1 MPSIILISVVL
12 ITTLI
17 LINSI
22 ITLLYLGT
30 DYRNNTKDINTNDW
44 KRRYLISISYYMICL
59 FCFVLFCFVLFYN
72 KDRSV

>member
-1 MPSIILISVVL
+1 MPSIVLISVIVL

-30 DYRNNTKDINTNDW
+30 DYRNTPKDQHIKTNDW
-44 KRRYLISISYYMICL
+44 KRRYLISISYCMICL
-59 FCFVLFCFVLFYN
+59 FCLILFYFLYQY
-72 KDRSV
+72 K